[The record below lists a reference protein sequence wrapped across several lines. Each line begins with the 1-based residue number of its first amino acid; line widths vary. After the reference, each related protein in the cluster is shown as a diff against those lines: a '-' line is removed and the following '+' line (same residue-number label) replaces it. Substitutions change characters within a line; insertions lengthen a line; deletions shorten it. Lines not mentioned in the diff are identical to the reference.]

1 MAFSHRERYRVRYDD
16 LDTYRHVNNKAFI
29 TYIEDARGRYLGEA
43 AGFSHHGDAT
53 IDVMIVHFS
62 IDYRSQ
68 VHYGDEVVVE
78 TRCSRIGNRSF
89 TLEHRVNVGN
99 RLAAEAESIIATLGE
114 EKERAIPVPGTF
126 AAAIRSFEGDP
137 GL

>member
-1 MAFSHRERYRVRYDD
+1 MVFSHRERYRVRYDD

-29 TYIEDARGRYLGEA
+29 TYIEDARGRYLGKA
-43 AGFSHHGDAT
+43 AGFAHHGDANFG
-53 IDVMIVHFS
+53 VMIVHFS

-68 VHYGDEVVVE
+68 VHYGDEVAVE
-78 TRCSRIGNRSF
+78 TRCRRIGNRSF
-89 TLEHRVNVGN
+89 TLAHRVKVGD
-99 RLAAEAESIIATLGE
+99 RLAAEAESIIATLGGD
-114 EKERAIPVPGTF
+114 KDHAIAVPRPF